1 MPFRR
6 RQPTPLELAATQK
19 LLAKYR
25 WRNAGVAATII
36 ASVAAIYGYSMY
48 AVKQENFLD
57 SEFDSVKK
65 SS

>member
-6 RQPTPLELAATQK
+6 RQPTPLELAATRK

-25 WRNAGVAATII
+25 WRNAGVALTIVG
-36 ASVAAIYGYSMY
+36 SVAAIYAYSMY
-48 AVKQENFLD
+48 AVKQDSFLD
-57 SEFDSVKK
+57 SEFDVKK

>member
-1 MPFRR
+1 M
-6 RQPTPLELAATQK
+6 ELAATRK

-25 WRNAGVAATII
+25 WRNAGVAVTIL
-36 ASVAAIYGYSMY
+36 ASAAAIYGYSMY
-48 AVKQENFLD
+48 SVKQENFLD

>member
-6 RQPTPLELAATQK
+6 KQPTPMELAAARK

-25 WRNAGVAATII
+25 WRNAGVAVTILSS
-36 ASVAAIYGYSMY
+36 AVAIYAYSMY
-48 AVKQENFLD
+48 AVKQDKFLD
-57 SEFDSVKK
+57 SAFDEKK